1 MPLTLTRTTQP
12 ATEPVDLVEAKT
24 HLRLDTNDYDSRITA
39 FVQAA
44 REALE
49 IATER
54 TMITS
59 TWRLKLDAFPLAR
72 TRPATHRQLERGTLA
87 SEPGAAAIKLP
98 RPPLQSVNSVKYVD
112 TDGTEQTLSASKYI
126 VDSDS
131 DPARLTEAHGET
143 WPDTRD
149 IVNAVTIDYDAGYG
163 DDAIDVPQALREAIL
178 MHVEMMHDRP
188 VGSELSAMERAY
200 QSLIAPFVMLTVR

>member
-98 RPPLQSVNSVKYVD
+98 RPPLQSVNSVKY
-112 TDGTEQTLSASKYI
+112 I